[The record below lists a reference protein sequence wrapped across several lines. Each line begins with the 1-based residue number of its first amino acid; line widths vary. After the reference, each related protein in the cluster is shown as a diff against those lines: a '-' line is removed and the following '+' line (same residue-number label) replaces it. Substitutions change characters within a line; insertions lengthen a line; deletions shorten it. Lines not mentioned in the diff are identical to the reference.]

1 MQTRLSV
8 AVVAAASLFAFAGA
22 AQAVILTGQWNNTTF
37 GSSGGVTIDATVVG
51 TAFNITVDLDGFV
64 FGSVDPAPF
73 NFSGDLSGG
82 GNFNAAGVPNLGD
95 LSGSIDGLGNID
107 LSFTNVPNL
116 NIDSVFASG
125 TTDGATFVSMTY
137 EVVFAGGLPS
147 SQGGVEFNPFTSQ
160 GDFAAGT
167 LEAVPEPASL
177 ALLGV
182 AGLALT
188 RRRR

>member
-1 MQTRLSV
+1 MMQSRLSV

-22 AQAVILTGQWNNTTF
+22 AQAVVLTGQWNNTTF
-37 GSSGGVTIDATVVG
+37 GSSGGVTIDATIAG
-51 TAFNITVDLDGFV
+51 TAFNVTVDLDGFV
-64 FGSVDPAPF
+64 FGAVDPAPF

-82 GNFNAAGVPNLGD
+82 GNFNATVPNLGD
-95 LSGSIDGLGNID
+95 LSGSIDGLGNLD
-107 LSFTNVPNL
+107 LSFTNVPNP

-125 TTDGATFVSMTY
+125 TTDAATFVSMTY
-137 EVVFAGGLPS
+137 EVVFAGGSPS
-147 SQGGVEFNPFTSQ
+147 SQGGVEIDPFSGQ

-177 ALLGV
+177 TLLAV